1 MCGPL
6 AGGVCQGCVYRWTI
20 VCNESSARSG
30 GRGKRRG
37 GGGGSGR
44 RCVYWGRGGGGGGGG
59 GGVYRS
65 EIIWGLAVAQ
75 LNN

>member
-6 AGGVCQGCVYRWTI
+6 AGGVCQGCEYRWTI

-30 GRGKRRG
+30 GRGKKRG
-37 GGGGSGR
+37 GGGCSGGQ
-44 RCVYWGRGGGGGGGG
+44 CVMRVVGGGG